1 MFFIIRFFQTL
12 STEHRKQ
19 MHQTAWSIGLRVP
32 RGGTLIKP
40 LIVAIETL
48 GGLPL
53 VARRSPRLARAFPEP
68 AKALP
73 RVAKAF
79 P

>member
-53 VARRSPRLARAFPEP
+53 VAKRLARAFPEP
-68 AKALP
+68 AKALQ